1 MKKRNGNYPN
11 ATDFEPYFGIE
22 TRGNGTSFELPL
34 SDPSESNANEVFW
47 KNEMIEFDVNKPSAF
62 SFNKDLNEKVP
73 S

>member
-1 MKKRNGNYPN
+1 MKKRIGNYPN

-47 KNEMIEFDVNKPSAF
+47 KNEMIEFDVSKPSAF